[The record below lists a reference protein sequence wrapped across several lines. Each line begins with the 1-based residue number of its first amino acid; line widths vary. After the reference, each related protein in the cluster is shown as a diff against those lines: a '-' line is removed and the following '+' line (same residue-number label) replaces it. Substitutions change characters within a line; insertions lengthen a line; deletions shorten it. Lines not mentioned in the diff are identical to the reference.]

1 MFKLLLAFRSIP
13 DFPIDILGYSLSARF
28 LYFLFLLCICLCKSP
43 AGNQI
48 QKCRK
53 EQGVLHIAMFWLYNR
68 VNIINSVFIQIKY
81 TQQIAP
87 GESLLFEPCVRYNHG
102 FLLNANELQPYF
114 VQRRILCSLSVIDI
128 IGAAIYT
135 VYGAGHL
142 YLILSHI
149 PMKSDFAIT
158 VI

>member
-1 MFKLLLAFRSIP
+1 
-13 DFPIDILGYSLSARF
+13 
-28 LYFLFLLCICLCKSP
+28 
-43 AGNQI
+43 
-48 QKCRK
+48 
-53 EQGVLHIAMFWLYNR
+53 MFWLYNR

-87 GESLLFEPCVRYNHG
+87 GESLLFKPCVRYNHD

-114 VQRRILCSLSVIDI
+114 VQRWILCSLTVIASLGD
-128 IGAAIYT
+128 AVYT
-135 VYGAGHL
+135 VYGAVSL
-142 YLILSHI
+142 WLMLSHI